1 MMTFCIRPICI
12 NTVPKWAEM
21 DDPLSLLMLLCNSL
35 IPRPTTIPNVK
46 IEQYSFAWL
55 AHCFKLFPKWEFFFF
70 KSINEWY
77 NGYYCNVWRKNVNDK
92 RRNHLRSY
100 RILEP
105 IWISVGWERVMNF
118 FVKDELWLPQMSI
131 YFFKP
136 WTLIISYRQET
147 QQTYNEVN
155 FCAKLIPSFKIRN
168 CNNLLSN
175 FYRSQFRS

>member
-1 MMTFCIRPICI
+1 MWKL
-12 NTVPKWAEM
+12 NSTV
-21 DDPLSLLMLLCNSL
+21 LLGWHTASD
-35 IPRPTTIPNVK
+35 
-46 IEQYSFAWL
+46 
-55 AHCFKLFPKWEFFFF
+55 FFQNEIFL
-70 KSINEWY
+70 KSINNIMDVIAISWEKTFMI
-77 NGYYCNVWRKNVNDK
+77 RT
-92 RRNHLRSY
+92 RRYLWNHLRSY

>member
-55 AHCFKLFPKWEFFFF
+55 AHCFKLFSKWDFFF

-77 NGYYCNVWRKNVNDK
+77 NGYYCNFWRKKSMIRGDI
-92 RRNHLRSY
+92 Y
-100 RILEP
+100 ETILDLIAFWNQFGSVLVGKES
-105 IWISVGWERVMNF
+105 WISLSKMSYGYHKCLYISSNL
-118 FVKDELWLPQMSI
+118 EL
-131 YFFKP
+131 
-136 WTLIISYRQET
+136 
-147 QQTYNEVN
+147 
-155 FCAKLIPSFKIRN
+155 
-168 CNNLLSN
+168 
-175 FYRSQFRS
+175 